1 MHVETCLN
9 VCQQN
14 NFSNI
19 VYFREFVLLHKT
31 QKMTD
36 SMLLDQFWKLMSENE
51 AQQNEAC
58 LKILSHLEHKVMIKS
73 SFIATTSYL
82 ILKSYGPPQSYFL
95 IFSVNSSRKVTIMQ
109 K

>member
-19 VYFREFVLLHKT
+19 VYFREIVLVHKI

-51 AQQNEAC
+51 AQQYEAAY
-58 LKILSHLEHKVMIKS
+58 KILSHLEHKVMIKS

-82 ILKSYGPPQSYFL
+82 ILNPPQSYFVD
-95 IFSVNSSRKVTIMQ
+95 IFC
-109 K
+109 